1 MRLVTRA
8 SQLTEEQIRGK
19 SRQQDLV
26 AARALF
32 VVEARKR
39 GYLEV
44 ELGAFLSGRDHSSV
58 NYLARE
64 YKPSFHYFDY
74 RKRYE
79 RLVENTDHR
88 YFKPVARCY
97 KRAEMSIN

>member
-1 MRLVTRA
+1 MQLIARA
-8 SQLTEEQIRGK
+8 SGLTEEQIRGK
-19 SRQQDLV
+19 GRTQDLV

-32 VVEARKR
+32 VIEARKR

-44 ELGAFLSGRDHSSV
+44 ELGMFLSGRDHSSV

-79 RLVENTDHR
+79 RLIENTDRR
-88 YFKPVARCY
+88 YFKPVPRCY
-97 KRAEMSIN
+97 KRVGMSVN